1 MYKKFLNAILFG
13 ALILGSAGT
22 ITSCK
27 DYDDEIDEINQRISG
42 LSGLSDQL
50 GTLTSQLSNALSEAQ
65 AAKSSAATAL
75 EKAQAAEATASS
87 VGDAAAKAEAA
98 AAVAEATAAA
108 AAADAKAAAIETAKK
123 EVADLAAKIDA
134 APKGLSDEDIAKLKA
149 EVDKATA
156 KVTAILGH
164 RLQSLAVIPT
174 THINGIAAITLTSL
188 KYVPQMYLKGTPPHE
203 GLQAGHDGPYYDYTP
218 VKDAKGNPLPPV
230 YVSTEKNMAYY
241 HVSPNN
247 GVRTQDI
254 KMPIFE
260 STTSN
265 NITRANPTIKENSP
279 IAPTAYSIDK
289 NVLAVQF
296 KKTVKTP
303 IQTAGLAH
311 TDAKENNVPG
321 AKEVFTMVSL
331 KAPISD
337 ENLQADETEAFV
349 NSEYVRVEEFFKIP
363 RISHPK
369 QDWTKVPTNYN
380 NEVQTTKNTQIGK
393 DGLFVH
399 YHDSICIYDSEVNQY
414 VDIKA
419 QYDKPLDLK
428 QWVTVCATDEAAE
441 NHVAHENLTNYAD
454 FGLGFRFYKANAAYI
469 TLGGEDNNSNKTDQQ
484 KFLDITKDGIAT
496 SRVYTIDGGSATA
509 VGREPI
515 IRVELWDEVNGN
527 MIDLRYIKIKW
538 VKTTGTTPLSVDYPE
553 EMYKCENYEML
564 LGTEPMNVQIYD
576 KVKEGGMDKK
586 TFHALYTDEGFDAT
600 NDKND
605 WGTVE
610 LVRNS
615 EGSVES
621 YNILWTLTAAD
632 IAKKYPDWNKQEKME
647 FTNTIEWTSESENT
661 LVITF
666 KKVIYKPAFE
676 LWGYD
681 KRYWRNTSVAYTVFN
696 VNPIVFNTLEANPA
710 WNAEYANPDGTIE
723 GISGKINNPTNNI
736 YTDLLNGFLD
746 DLGKKPYFGADGAI
760 YYTDKAKAG
769 KQFYYAIEYG
779 DKSYNDETIKRNG
792 GIVWDKDGKITGE
805 KSRGVERKAPNYT
818 AFEKLGVRFTYDE
831 SKLNKGNHVYYYFDV
846 KTSTYRLG
854 KAYVKNNDKKEPELW
869 ICDAQNKSYYD
880 EKAATIVNYE
890 PNSLEAKELTYNI
903 KLEEANPNH
912 EPWAYETDNV
922 SFPTE
927 AAKAL
932 VPSAKLKTL
941 AGYEG
946 ENGYQP
952 MIPIKLVADL
962 CDNNYA
968 KVLIKEYDAYIIE
981 PLQAP
986 DPETDH
992 FTDAT
997 IDGSTIYVANAN
1009 IYRSWNADADGMY
1022 YPVISPKTSDEA
1034 KANIKNT
1041 LFNPKSKYYTYP
1053 AAYYEKALAL
1063 GDFYEATAGEWDTDH
1078 IKTNLKRDAEG
1089 NLVPTEGYK
1098 NGPIPSNTEV
1108 VYNADAQTLSYHNYS
1123 GTPVNNDYIMYIPVK
1138 YNYKWKTYVNYLEVL
1153 VKVNRGTDDNQN

>member
-50 GTLTSQLSNALSEAQ
+50 GTLTSQLSTAASEAS
-65 AAKSSAATAL
+65 AAKSSAAAALTAAQ
-75 EKAQAAEATASS
+75 EAAAKAVE
-87 VGDAAAKAEAA
+87 VGDAAAKAAA
-98 AAVAEATAAA
+98 EAAVATATAESAA
-108 AAADAKAAAIETAKK
+108 AEAKEAAIAAAKK
-123 EVADLAAKIDA
+123 EIEALAAKIDA

-188 KYVPQMYLKGTPPHE
+188 KYTPQTYLKGTPPHE
-203 GLQAGHDGPYYDYTP
+203 GLQEGHETYFYDYTP
-218 VKDAKGNPLPPV
+218 VKDAKGNVLPPV

-265 NITRANPTIKENSP
+265 NITRADVKIAENTP

-296 KKTVKTP
+296 KKTVKTA
-303 IQTAGLAH
+303 ITTSGLAH
-311 TDAKENNVPG
+311 TDAKEDGVPG

-331 KAPISD
+331 KAPIAD
-337 ENLQADETEAFV
+337 ANLQADETEAFV
-349 NSEYVRVEEFFKIP
+349 NSEYVRVEELFKVP
-363 RISHPK
+363 KISHPK

-380 NEVQTTKNTQIGK
+380 NEVQATKNPQIGK
-393 DGLFVH
+393 DGLYVH
-399 YHDSICIYDSEVNQY
+399 YHDSICIYDSQVNQY

-419 QYDKPLDLK
+419 DYSKPLDLK
-428 QWVTVCATDEAAE
+428 QWVTVCVTDEDAE
-441 NHVAHENLTNYAD
+441 NHVGHENLPNFAD
-454 FGLGFRFYKANAAYI
+454 FGLGFRFYLAKAAYI
-469 TLGGEDNNSNKTDQQ
+469 TLGGPDNNSNKTDQQ
-484 KFLDITKDGIAT
+484 KFAKVSKDGIVE
-496 SRVYTIDGGSATA
+496 SQVYTIDGGSATA

-538 VKTTGTTPLSVDYPE
+538 VKTVGTTELGVAYPE
-553 EMYKCENYEML
+553 ELYKCDNFVML
-564 LGTEPMNVQIYD
+564 LGTEQMNVQIYD
-576 KVKEGGMDKK
+576 KAKEGGMTKRE
-586 TFHALYTDEGFDAT
+586 FHAVYTDEGFDAT

-610 LVRNS
+610 LVKND
-615 EGSVES
+615 EGDVES
-621 YNILWTLTAAD
+621 YNIRWTLTQAD

-647 FTNTIEWTSESENT
+647 FTNTIDWVSDTENT

-666 KKVIYKPAFE
+666 KKVIYKPGFE

-681 KRYWRNTSVAYTVFN
+681 GRYWRNTDQKWTVFN
-696 VNPIVFNTLEANPA
+696 VNPIVYRTEEPNPA
-710 WNAEYANPDGTIE
+710 WNIPADL
-723 GISGKINNPTNNI
+723 NNPTNNI

-746 DLGKKPYFGADGAI
+746 DQAKKPTTGADAVI
-760 YYTDKAKAG
+760 YFTDAKKAG
-769 KQFYYAIEYG
+769 QKFYYASEYG
-779 DKSYNDETIKRNG
+779 IESLKTWVKNLSEGVKRTAIDKPYAG
-792 GIVWDKDGKITGE
+792 
-805 KSRGVERKAPNYT
+805 
-818 AFEKLGVRFTYDE
+818 FEKEGVRFTYDE
-831 SKLNKGNHVYYYFDV
+831 SKLNDANHTYYYYDV
-846 KTSTYRLG
+846 KSGTYKKG
-854 KAYVKNNDKKEPELW
+854 YAYVVNNDKKEPELW
-869 ICDAQNKSYYD
+869 ISASKTDKKSYN

-890 PNSLEAKELTYNI
+890 PNLLNADELTYNI
-903 KLEEANPNH
+903 KLEEATPDH
-912 EPWAYETDNV
+912 APWSGDQ
-922 SFPTE
+922 PTE

-932 VPSAKLKTL
+932 V
-941 AGYEG
+941 GQYV
-946 ENGYQP
+946 
-952 MIPIKLVADL
+952 PIKLVADL
-962 CDNNYA
+962 CNNNYA

-986 DPETDH
+986 DPSTDN
-992 FTDAT
+992 FIDAT
-997 IDGSTIYVANAN
+997 IDGSTIFVANAN
-1009 IYRSWNADADGMY
+1009 LYRSWNADAKGIY
-1022 YPVISPKTSDEA
+1022 YPVISPQISDVA

-1041 LFNPKSKYYTYP
+1041 LFNPKSKLCIYP
-1053 AAYYEKALAL
+1053 AEYYDLALEL
-1063 GDFYEATAGEWDTDH
+1063 GDFYEATAGVWDTEN
-1078 IKTNLKRDAEG
+1078 IKTNLKKDADG
-1089 NLVPTEGYK
+1089 NLVPTEGVTD
-1098 NGPIPSNTEV
+1098 GPVPSNTKV
-1108 VYNADAQTLSYHNYS
+1108 VYDADAQTLTYYNYS
-1123 GTPVNNDYIMYIPVK
+1123 GTPVNNDYMMYIPVS
-1138 YNYKWKTYVNYLEVL
+1138 YGYKWKTYVAYLA
-1153 VKVNRGTDDNQN
+1153 VKVVTNAGTDDNQGSK

>member
-50 GTLTSQLSNALSEAQ
+50 GTLTSQLSTAASEAS
-65 AAKSSAATAL
+65 AAKSSAAAALTA
-75 EKAQAAEATASS
+75 AQEAAAKAAE
-87 VGDAAAKAEAA
+87 VGDAAAKAAA
-98 AAVAEATAAA
+98 EAAVATATAETAAA
-108 AAADAKAAAIETAKK
+108 EAKEAAIAAAKK
-123 EVADLAAKIDA
+123 EIEALAAKIDS

-188 KYVPQMYLKGTPPHE
+188 KYVPQTYLKGTPPHE
-203 GLQAGHDGPYYDYTP
+203 GLQEGHETYFYDYTP
-218 VKDAKGNPLPPV
+218 VKDAKGNVLPPV

-296 KKTVKTP
+296 KKTVKTA
-303 IQTAGLAH
+303 ITTSGLAH
-311 TDAKENNVPG
+311 TDAKEDGVAG

-331 KAPISD
+331 KAPIAD
-337 ENLQADETEAFV
+337 ANLQADETEAFV
-349 NSEYVRVEEFFKIP
+349 NSEYVRVEELFKVP
-363 RISHPK
+363 KISHPK

-380 NEVQTTKNTQIGK
+380 NEVQATKNPQIGK
-393 DGLFVH
+393 DGLYVH
-399 YHDSICIYDSEVNQY
+399 YHDSICIYSSIVNQY

-419 QYDKPLDLK
+419 QYDQPLDLK
-428 QWVTVCATDEAAE
+428 KWVTVCVTDEDAAD
-441 NHVAHENLTNYAD
+441 HSGHENLSNYAD
-454 FGLGFRFYKANAAYI
+454 FGLGFRFYLAKAAYI
-469 TLGGEDNNSNKTDQQ
+469 TLGGPDENSNKTDQQ
-484 KFLDITKDGIAT
+484 KFAKVSKDGIVE
-496 SRVYTIDGGSATA
+496 SQVYTIDGGSATA

-538 VKTTGTTPLSVDYPE
+538 VKTVGTTELGVAYPE
-553 EMYKCENYEML
+553 ELYKCDNFVML
-564 LGTEPMNVQIYD
+564 LGTEQMNVQIYD
-576 KVKEGGMDKK
+576 KAKEGGMDKK

-600 NDKND
+600 NQKGD

-610 LVRNS
+610 LVKNDQ
-615 EGSVES
+615 GDVES

-647 FTNTIEWTSESENT
+647 FTNTVEWYSDSENT

-666 KKVIYKPAFE
+666 KKVIYKPGFE

-681 KRYWRNTSVAYTVFN
+681 GRYWRNTDQKWTVFN
-696 VNPIVFNTLEANPA
+696 VNPIVYRTEEPNPA
-710 WNAEYANPDGTIE
+710 WNVPADL
-723 GISGKINNPTNNI
+723 NNPTNNI

-746 DLGKKPYFGADGAI
+746 DQAKKPTTGADAVI
-760 YYTDKAKAG
+760 YFTDANKAG
-769 KQFYYAIEYG
+769 QKFYYASEYG
-779 DKSYNDETIKRNG
+779 IESLKTWVKNLSEGVKRTAIDKPYAG
-792 GIVWDKDGKITGE
+792 
-805 KSRGVERKAPNYT
+805 
-818 AFEKLGVRFTYDE
+818 FEKEGVRFTYDE
-831 SKLNKGNHVYYYFDV
+831 SKLNDANH
-846 KTSTYRLG
+846 TYTVIVDG
-854 KAYVKNNDKKEPELW
+854 KKYTGVAYVKNNDKKEPELW
-869 ICDAQNKSYYD
+869 IKVPSIKYD

-890 PNSLEAKELTYNI
+890 PNLLNADELTYNI
-903 KLEEANPNH
+903 KLEEATPDH
-912 EPWAYETDNV
+912 EAWSGDQ
-922 SFPTE
+922 PTE

-932 VPSAKLKTL
+932 V
-941 AGYEG
+941 GQYV
-946 ENGYQP
+946 
-952 MIPIKLVADL
+952 PIKLVADL
-962 CDNNYA
+962 CNNNYA

-986 DPETDH
+986 DPSTDN
-992 FTDAT
+992 FIDAT
-997 IDGSTIYVANAN
+997 IDGSTIFVANAN
-1009 IYRSWNADADGMY
+1009 LYRSWNADKDGIY
-1022 YPVISPKTSDEA
+1022 YPVISPQISDAA
-1034 KANIKNT
+1034 KAVIKKE
-1041 LFNPKSKYYTYP
+1041 LFGAKKPYP
-1053 AAYYEKALAL
+1053 AEYYDLALEL
-1063 GDFYEATAGEWDTDH
+1063 GDFYEATAGIWDTEN
-1078 IKTNLKRDAEG
+1078 IKTNLKKDADG
-1089 NLVPTEGYK
+1089 NLVPTEGVTD
-1098 NGPIPSNTEV
+1098 GPVPSNTKV
-1108 VYNADAQTLSYHNYS
+1108 VYDADAQTLTYYNYS
-1123 GTPVNNDYIMYIPVK
+1123 GTPVNNDYMMYIPVT
-1138 YNYKWKTYVNYLEVL
+1138 YGYKWKTYVAHLA
-1153 VKVNRGTDDNQN
+1153 VKVVTNAGTDDNQGSK